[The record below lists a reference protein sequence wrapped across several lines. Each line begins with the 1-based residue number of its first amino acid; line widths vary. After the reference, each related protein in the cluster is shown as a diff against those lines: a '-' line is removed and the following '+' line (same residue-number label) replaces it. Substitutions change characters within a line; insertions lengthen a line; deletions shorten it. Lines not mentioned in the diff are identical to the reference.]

1 MRHPSLRPHTFRSSA
16 EHARHPEWLKQFT
29 SRERHDLIGEDRQAR
44 AHVFTILAGI
54 LAFGVTLGAI
64 VFWASFA
71 R

>member
-1 MRHPSLRPHTFRSSA
+1 MRHPSLRPHTFRSQA

-44 AHVFTILAGI
+44 AHVFTIMAGI
-54 LAFGVTLGAI
+54 LATGVVLAAI
-64 VFWASFA
+64 VFGAVIA